1 MQVEEPPKRGYIP
14 LGSPQL
20 SETLKPLCTIDSF
33 KYIYEYKVVS
43 IMNLEFF
50 SISIGGVIVII
61 LCCSLIIYFFSKK
74 SLPSKKR
81 ASLVLI
87 TGIFGTFLGVTMSL
101 ISFDTSPENFDQSV
115 PNLISGLQTA
125 FITSLFGLFF
135 NIIIRF
141 KEKTETNSDDLGE
154 ELLRVIKS
162 LTKSISD
169 DSESSLVSQ
178 FKLLR
183 TENTDGFKRI
193 SDSFESFAEKIVE
206 DNSKSLIEALEE
218 VIRDFNSKI
227 SEQLGDNFKK
237 FNESLSVMLDW
248 HKEYKEQV
256 NNLVT
261 DYKEFRSSAGSLD
274 KTLENISNNHN
285 SIKESNQKLY
295 DLIKDFSTEVNSF
308 AELGQKAS
316 TSLPLIEEKVTSI
329 VSLSNEHLTVSVDNL
344 KKDIESISSTHKNLI
359 DTFNERIKGMIDSSS
374 TRVEE
379 FDKQLGEELT
389 KSLEKFGN
397 SMATL
402 SNKFADDYTPITE
415 NVKKLIDSLNA
426 G

>member
-1 MQVEEPPKRGYIP
+1 
-14 LGSPQL
+14 
-20 SETLKPLCTIDSF
+20 
-33 KYIYEYKVVS
+33 
-43 IMNLEFF
+43 MNLEFF
-50 SISIGGVIVII
+50 SESYYISIGGLIVII
-61 LCCSLIIYFFSKK
+61 FCCSLIIYFFSKK

-115 PNLISGLQTA
+115 PSLISGLQTA

-193 SDSFESFAEKIVE
+193 SDSFENFAEKIVE

-248 HKEYKEQV
+248 HQEYKEQV

-261 DYKEFRSSAGSLD
+261 DYKEFRSSASSLD

-344 KKDIESISSTHKNLI
+344 KKDIESISSTHKELI

-426 G
+426 R

>member
-1 MQVEEPPKRGYIP
+1 
-14 LGSPQL
+14 
-20 SETLKPLCTIDSF
+20 
-33 KYIYEYKVVS
+33 
-43 IMNLEFF
+43 MNLEFF
-50 SISIGGVIVII
+50 SESYYISIGGLIVII
-61 LCCSLIIYFFSKK
+61 FCCSLIIYFFSKK

-115 PNLISGLQTA
+115 PSLISGLQTA

-193 SDSFESFAEKIVE
+193 SDSFENFAEKIVE

-248 HKEYKEQV
+248 HQEYKEQV
-256 NNLVT
+256 NNLVS

-329 VSLSNEHLTVSVDNL
+329 VSLSNEHLTLSVDNL
-344 KKDIESISSTHKNLI
+344 KKDIESISSTHKELI

-426 G
+426 R

>member
-1 MQVEEPPKRGYIP
+1 
-14 LGSPQL
+14 
-20 SETLKPLCTIDSF
+20 
-33 KYIYEYKVVS
+33 
-43 IMNLEFF
+43 MNLEFF
-50 SISIGGVIVII
+50 SESIGGLIVII
-61 LCCSLIIYFFSKK
+61 FCCSLIIYFFSKK

-101 ISFDTSPENFDQSV
+101 ISFDTSLENFDQSV
-115 PNLISGLQTA
+115 PSLISGLQTA

-193 SDSFESFAEKIVE
+193 SDSFENFAEKIVE

-248 HKEYKEQV
+248 HQEYKEQV

-295 DLIKDFSTEVNSF
+295 DLIKDFSSEVNSF

-344 KKDIESISSTHKNLI
+344 KKDIESISSTHKELI

-426 G
+426 R

>member
-1 MQVEEPPKRGYIP
+1 
-14 LGSPQL
+14 
-20 SETLKPLCTIDSF
+20 
-33 KYIYEYKVVS
+33 
-43 IMNLEFF
+43 MNLEFF
-50 SISIGGVIVII
+50 SESYYISIGGLIVII
-61 LCCSLIIYFFSKK
+61 FCCSLIIYFFSKK

-115 PNLISGLQTA
+115 PSLISGLQTA

-193 SDSFESFAEKIVE
+193 SDSFENFAEKIVE

-248 HKEYKEQV
+248 HQEYKEQV

-344 KKDIESISSTHKNLI
+344 KKDIESISSTHKELI

-402 SNKFADDYTPITE
+402 SNKFPDDYTPITE

-426 G
+426 R

>member
-1 MQVEEPPKRGYIP
+1 
-14 LGSPQL
+14 
-20 SETLKPLCTIDSF
+20 
-33 KYIYEYKVVS
+33 
-43 IMNLEFF
+43 MNLEFF
-50 SISIGGVIVII
+50 SESYYISIGGLIVII
-61 LCCSLIIYFFSKK
+61 FCCSLIIYFFSKK

-115 PNLISGLQTA
+115 PSLISGLQTA

-193 SDSFESFAEKIVE
+193 SDSFENFAEKIVK

-248 HKEYKEQV
+248 HQEYKEQV

-344 KKDIESISSTHKNLI
+344 KKDIESISSTHKELI

-426 G
+426 R

>member
-1 MQVEEPPKRGYIP
+1 
-14 LGSPQL
+14 
-20 SETLKPLCTIDSF
+20 
-33 KYIYEYKVVS
+33 
-43 IMNLEFF
+43 MNLEFF
-50 SISIGGVIVII
+50 SESYYISIGGLIVII
-61 LCCSLIIYFFSKK
+61 FCCSLIIYFFSKK

-115 PNLISGLQTA
+115 PSLISGLQTA

-193 SDSFESFAEKIVE
+193 SDSFENFAEKIVE

-248 HKEYKEQV
+248 HQEYKEQV

-344 KKDIESISSTHKNLI
+344 KKDIESISSTHKELI

-426 G
+426 R

>member
-1 MQVEEPPKRGYIP
+1 
-14 LGSPQL
+14 
-20 SETLKPLCTIDSF
+20 
-33 KYIYEYKVVS
+33 
-43 IMNLEFF
+43 MNLEFF
-50 SISIGGVIVII
+50 SESYYISIGGLIVII
-61 LCCSLIIYFFSKK
+61 FCCSLIIYFFSKK

-115 PNLISGLQTA
+115 PSLISGLQTA

-193 SDSFESFAEKIVE
+193 SDSFENFAEKIVE

-248 HKEYKEQV
+248 HQEYKEQV

-329 VSLSNEHLTVSVDNL
+329 VSLSNEHLTLSVNNL
-344 KKDIESISSTHKNLI
+344 KKDIESISSTHKELI

-426 G
+426 R